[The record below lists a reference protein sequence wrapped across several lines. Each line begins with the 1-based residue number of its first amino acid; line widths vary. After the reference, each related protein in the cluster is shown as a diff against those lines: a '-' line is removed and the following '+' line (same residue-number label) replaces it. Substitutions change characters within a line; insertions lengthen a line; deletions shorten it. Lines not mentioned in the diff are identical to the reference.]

1 MDEFLTSPD
10 FDTWESNAG
19 VLIESDRT
27 EYYTSPENV
36 ENYTATRASGGMS

>member
-10 FDTWESNAG
+10 FDTWESNAS
-19 VLIESDRT
+19 VLIESDRA

>member
-10 FDTWESNAG
+10 FDDWYSNAG
-19 VLIESDRT
+19 VIMDVDRE